1 MNPRAAYPTSTQM
14 LLSTKD
20 YQHFQI
26 LDEESGHVLH
36 EFDGAKIA
44 RGCLPGDKVSFSN
57 GIITLIERAATLP
70 LVGTLHIQSK
80 YLFGYT
86 SKNIPIYLFHPY
98 DTSYPPMR
106 VGCSSKDGV
115 NKIGLVQFD
124 TWAPSETYPR
134 ANLVQLLGD
143 SGEPVAE
150 YEALQYQYAPW
161 KKQIIKIAPS
171 TLSQPIAPRLEG
183 FTFNIDPDGCKDIDD
198 VLTLRDRNDGTYD
211 FTITIANLTDLVKPN
226 STLDLAAARQAQTLY
241 DDGVAIAPMLPRWLS
256 EDYGSLLPGQ
266 ERKGMALK
274 AIWNGKTL
282 EDFGFEEC
290 TLKNNKTY
298 SYEEFQAI
306 EGFPRTQVQ
315 AIASFL
321 KGTASEDSH
330 EWVEQTMILYNLKV
344 AELFRLESR
353 GLLRQR
359 QPGEFEAATYVP
371 TVSAEKHADFKTYYT
386 HATSPLRRYAD
397 LIAQRHLQ
405 EILNVST
412 ALKNPSGLLL
422 HHLNKRNKQSKSFE
436 RDCFFLKQVS
446 RAPSGS
452 VDCEVRD
459 MLVTDDLWKLTVW
472 ISSWNR
478 FVKLRCSGTLVEDT
492 LHITRKD
499 QSETFRVKLNDTCQ
513 LKYYCDM
520 SQPNWKRR
528 LVLSLIREHT

>member
-1 MNPRAAYPTSTQM
+1 M

-20 YQHFQI
+20 YQHFQL

-44 RGCLPGDKVSFSN
+44 RGCLPGDKVYFSE
-57 GIITLIERAATLP
+57 GQIALKKRAATLS

-86 SKNIPIYLFHPY
+86 AKNVPIYLFHPY

-124 TWAPSETYPR
+124 SWAPSETYPR
-134 ANLVQLLGD
+134 ANLVELLGD
-143 SGEPVAE
+143 SGDPLAE

-161 KKQIIKIAPS
+161 KKQTAKLTPTTIKQS
-171 TLSQPIAPRLEG
+171 VAPRLEG
-183 FTFNIDPDGCKDIDD
+183 FTFNIDPSGCKDIDD
-198 VLTLRDRNDGTYD
+198 VLTLRDRNDGTYE
-211 FTITIANLTDLVKPN
+211 FTITIANLTDIVEPN
-226 STLDLAAARQAQTLY
+226 STLDIVAVRQAQTLY
-241 DDGVAIAPMLPRWLS
+241 DDGVAVAPMLPRWLS

-266 ERKGMALK
+266 DRKGLALK
-274 AIWNGKTL
+274 AIWNGTTL
-282 EDFGFEEC
+282 EDFRFEEC
-290 TLKNNKTY
+290 LVKNDKTF
-298 SYEEFQAI
+298 SYEEFQAL
-306 EGFPRTQVQ
+306 EGFPRIQVQ

-321 KGTASEDSH
+321 KGAPSEDSH

-344 AELFRLESR
+344 AELFRQETR

-371 TVSAEKHADFKTYYT
+371 TATAETHADFNTYYT

-397 LIAQRHLQ
+397 LLAQRHVQ
-405 EILNVST
+405 EILSARKSLV
-412 ALKNPSGLLL
+412 NPNGLLL

-436 RDCFFLKQVS
+436 RDCFFLKEVS
-446 RAPSGS
+446 LVPSGS
-452 VDCEVRD
+452 VDCDIREILAVA
-459 MLVTDDLWKLTVW
+459 DLWKLTVW
-472 ISSWNR
+472 VPSWNR
-478 FVKLRCSGTLVEDT
+478 FVKLRCSGTFADGLY
-492 LHITRKD
+492 ITRKD
-499 QSETFRVKLNDTCQ
+499 QSETFRVKVGDTCQ

-520 SQPNWKRR
+520 TQPNWKRR
-528 LVLSLIREHT
+528 LVLSLTNLKKD

>member
-1 MNPRAAYPTSTQM
+1 M

-20 YQHFQI
+20 YQHFQL
-26 LDEESGHVLH
+26 LDEETGHVLH
-36 EFDGAKIA
+36 EFDGAKTA
-44 RGCLPGDKVSFSN
+44 RGCLPGDKVSFSE
-57 GIITLIERAATLP
+57 GQVTLKKRAANIP

-86 SKNIPIYLFHPY
+86 AKNVPIYLFHPY

-124 TWAPSETYPR
+124 SWAPSETYPR
-134 ANLVQLLGD
+134 ANLVELLGD
-143 SGEPVAE
+143 SGDPVAE

-161 KKQIIKIAPS
+161 KKQTAKIAQSQIPQS
-171 TLSQPIAPRLEG
+171 TAPRLEG
-183 FTFNIDPDGCKDIDD
+183 FTFNIDPSGCKDIDD
-198 VLTLRDRNDGTYD
+198 VLTLRDRSDGTYE
-211 FTITIANLTDLVKPN
+211 FTITIANLTDIVEPN
-226 STLDLAAARQAQTLY
+226 STLDIVAVRQAQTLY

-266 ERKGMALK
+266 DRKGLALK
-274 AIWNGKTL
+274 AIWNGTTL
-282 EDFGFEEC
+282 EDFRFEEC
-290 TLKNNKTY
+290 LVKNNKTF
-298 SYEEFQAI
+298 SYEEFQAL
-306 EGFPRTQVQ
+306 EEFPRTQVQ

-321 KGTASEDSH
+321 KGSPSEDSH
-330 EWVEQTMILYNLKV
+330 EWVEQTMVLYNLKV
-344 AELFRLESR
+344 AELFRQETR

-371 TVSAEKHADFKTYYT
+371 TATAETHADFHAYYT

-397 LIAQRHLQ
+397 LVAQRHIQ
-405 EILNVST
+405 EILT
-412 ALKNPSGLLL
+412 ARKSLVNPNGLLL

-446 RAPSGS
+446 LKSSGS
-452 VDCEVRD
+452 VECDVREI
-459 MLVTDDLWKLTVW
+459 LAVADLWKLTVW
-472 ISSWNR
+472 VPSWNR
-478 FVKLRCSGTLVEDT
+478 FVKLRVSGTFTDG

-499 QSETFRVKLNDTCQ
+499 QSETFRVKVGDTCQ

-520 SQPNWKRR
+520 TQPNWKRR
-528 LVLSLIREHT
+528 LVLSLS

>member
-1 MNPRAAYPTSTQM
+1 MNRRPPNPISTQM

-20 YQHFQI
+20 YQHFQL
-26 LDEESGHVLH
+26 LDEETGHVLH
-36 EFDGAKIA
+36 EFDGAKAA

-57 GIITLIERAATLP
+57 GTVTLIERAAILP
-70 LVGTLHIQSK
+70 LVGTIHIQSK

-86 SKNIPIYLFHPY
+86 AKNVPIYLFHPY

-124 TWAPSETYPR
+124 SWAPSETYPR

-143 SGEPVAE
+143 SGKAIAE

-161 KKQIIKIAPS
+161 KKQVAKIAPV
-171 TLSQPIAPRLEG
+171 TLSQPTAPHLEG

-198 VLTLRDRNDGTYD
+198 VLTLHHLADDTYE
-211 FTITIANLTDLVKPN
+211 FTVTIANLTDLVLPN
-226 STLDLAAARQAQTLY
+226 SSLDVAAVRQAQTLY
-241 DDGVAIAPMLPRWLS
+241 DDGVAVAPMLPRWLS

-274 AIWNGKTL
+274 SIWNGKTL
-282 EDFGFEEC
+282 EDFRFEEC

-306 EGFPRTQVQ
+306 EGFPRTQIQ

-321 KGTASEDSH
+321 KGTSSEDSH
-330 EWVEQTMILYNLKV
+330 EWVEQTMVLYNLKV

-371 TVSAEKHADFKTYYT
+371 TTTAGKHADFETYYT

-405 EILNVST
+405 EILNVRT
-412 ALKNPSGLLL
+412 ALANPSGLLL
-422 HHLNKRNKQSKSFE
+422 LHLNRRNKQSKSFE

-446 RAPSGS
+446 FAPSGS
-452 VDCEVRD
+452 VDCEIRD
-459 MLVTDDLWKLTVW
+459 MIAADDLWKLTVW
-472 ISSWNR
+472 VPSWNR
-478 FVKLRCSGTLVEDT
+478 FVKLRCSGTLSMDGI
-492 LHITRKD
+492 HITRKD
-499 QSETFRVKLNDTCQ
+499 QSETFRVKVGDACQ

-520 SQPNWKRR
+520 TQPNWKRR
-528 LVLSLIREHT
+528 LVLSLT

>member
-1 MNPRAAYPTSTQM
+1 M

-20 YQHFQI
+20 YQHFQL
-26 LDEESGHVLH
+26 LDEETGHVLH
-36 EFDGAKIA
+36 EFDGAKTA
-44 RGCLPGDKVSFSN
+44 RGCLPGDKVSFSE
-57 GIITLIERAATLP
+57 GQVTLKKRAANIP

-86 SKNIPIYLFHPY
+86 AKNVPIYLFHPY

-124 TWAPSETYPR
+124 SWAPSETYPR
-134 ANLVQLLGD
+134 ANLVELLGD
-143 SGEPVAE
+143 SGDPVAE

-161 KKQIIKIAPS
+161 KKQTVKIAQSQIPQS
-171 TLSQPIAPRLEG
+171 TAPRLEG
-183 FTFNIDPDGCKDIDD
+183 FTFNIDPSGCKDIDD
-198 VLTLRDRNDGTYD
+198 VLTLRDRSDGTYE
-211 FTITIANLTDLVKPN
+211 FTITIANLTDIVEPN
-226 STLDLAAARQAQTLY
+226 STLDIVAVRQAQTLY

-266 ERKGMALK
+266 DRKGLALK
-274 AIWNGKTL
+274 AIWNGTTL
-282 EDFGFEEC
+282 EDFRFEEC
-290 TLKNNKTY
+290 LVKNNKTF
-298 SYEEFQAI
+298 SYEEFQAL
-306 EGFPRTQVQ
+306 EEFPRTQVQ

-321 KGTASEDSH
+321 KGSPSEDSH
-330 EWVEQTMILYNLKV
+330 EWVEQTMVLYNLKV
-344 AELFRLESR
+344 AELFRQETR

-371 TVSAEKHADFKTYYT
+371 TATAETHADFHAYYT

-397 LIAQRHLQ
+397 LVAQRHIQ
-405 EILNVST
+405 EILT
-412 ALKNPSGLLL
+412 ARKSLVNPNGLLL

-446 RAPSGS
+446 LKSSGS
-452 VDCEVRD
+452 VECDVREI
-459 MLVTDDLWKLTVW
+459 LAVADLWKLTVW
-472 ISSWNR
+472 VPSWNR
-478 FVKLRCSGTLVEDT
+478 FVKLRVSGTFTDG

-499 QSETFRVKLNDTCQ
+499 QSETFRVKVGDTCQ

-520 SQPNWKRR
+520 TQPNWKRR
-528 LVLSLIREHT
+528 LVLSLS

>member
-1 MNPRAAYPTSTQM
+1 M
-14 LLSTKD
+14 LLQTKD

-36 EFDGAKIA
+36 EFDGAKLA
-44 RGCLPGDKVSFSN
+44 NHCLPGDKVSFVD
-57 GIITLIERAATLP
+57 GIVTLKQCAANIP
-70 LVGTLHIQSK
+70 LIGTLHIQSK

-86 SKNIPIYLFHPY
+86 AKNVPIYLFHPY

-115 NKIGLVQFD
+115 NKIGLVQFES
-124 TWAPSETYPR
+124 WAPSETYPR
-134 ANLVQLLGD
+134 ANLVQILGD
-143 SGEPVAE
+143 SGDPVSE

-161 KKQIIKIAPS
+161 KKQTAKIAQSQIPQS
-171 TLSQPIAPRLEG
+171 TAPLLEG
-183 FTFNIDPDGCKDIDD
+183 FTFNIDPSGCKDIDD
-198 VLTLRDRNDGTYD
+198 VLTLRHLNDDTFE
-211 FTITIANLTDLVKPN
+211 FTITIANLTDIVEPN
-226 STLDLAAARQAQTLY
+226 STLDIVAVRQAQTLY
-241 DDGVAIAPMLPRWLS
+241 DDGVAVAPMLPRWLS

-274 AIWNGKTL
+274 SIWNGTTLSDFQFKECLVKNDKT
-282 EDFGFEEC
+282 F
-290 TLKNNKTY
+290 
-298 SYEEFQAI
+298 SYEEFQAL
-306 EGFPRTQVQ
+306 EGFPRIQVQ
-315 AIASFL
+315 AIAGFL

-330 EWVEQTMILYNLKV
+330 EWVEQCMILYNLKV
-344 AELFRLESR
+344 AELFRSESR

-371 TVSAEKHADFKTYYT
+371 TRTGETHADFHAYYT

-397 LIAQRHLQ
+397 LIAQRHIQ
-405 EILNVST
+405 EILT
-412 ALKNPSGLLL
+412 AKTSVVNPNGLLL

-452 VDCEVRD
+452 VNCEVRD
-459 MLVTDDLWKLTVW
+459 MILIGDLWKITVW

-478 FVKLRCSGTLVEDT
+478 FVKLRASGTLVEDT
-492 LHITRKD
+492 LCITRKD
-499 QSETFRVKLNDTCQ
+499 QSETVLLKLNDTCQ

-528 LVLSLIREHT
+528 LVLSLSQR